1 MKKHTKSLIALLGFI
16 LVAVVLAMVM
26 EQESGPILGMAI
38 AVFTRLCVKNVSGN
52 SKVFVTEAASLSSI
66 TITASEVAAIT
77 MATGLTFHEVQANI
91 DGVGRTEEGAGSR
104 NNISY
109 THQVQMFFNH
119 PSTELN
125 ILRDSLTAASS
136 CGILAIVQDANGE
149 CWLVGY
155 NETDGTD
162 RPLFVQQDN
171 INSGLEAGEEDAQ
184 VDDII
189 LETVSGYIDI
199 PFDDTLKAAIIAET
213 AVFITFV

>member
-16 LVAVVLAMVM
+16 LVAIVLAMVM

-38 AVFTRLCVKNVSGN
+38 AVYTRACLKNVSGN
-52 SKVFVTEAASLSSI
+52 SKVFLAEAANLSTI
-66 TITASEVAAIT
+66 TITASEISAIT

-91 DGVGRTEEGAGSR
+91 DGVVRTEEGAGSR

-109 THQVQMFFNH
+109 THQVQMFFNR

-149 CWLVGY
+149 CWLTGY
-155 NETDGTD
+155 NATDDTD
-162 RPLFVQQDN
+162 RAMYVQQDS
-171 INSGLEAGEEDAQ
+171 INSGQEAGEEDSQ

-189 LETVSGYIDI
+189 LETVSGYIDL
-199 PFDDTLKAAIIAET
+199 PFDDTLKGTIVAGT
-213 AVFITFV
+213 ATFITWI